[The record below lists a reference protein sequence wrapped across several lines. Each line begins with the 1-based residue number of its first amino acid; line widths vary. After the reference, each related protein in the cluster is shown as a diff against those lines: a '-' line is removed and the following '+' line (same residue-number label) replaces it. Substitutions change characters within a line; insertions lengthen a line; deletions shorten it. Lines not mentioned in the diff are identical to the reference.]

1 MRDCWIVPDEAMLAE
16 PATQP
21 AFCLI
26 TLGACSPGQVVV
38 PTGSEAVQ
46 LCRLKWRR
54 RWWTSGG
61 QALPRR
67 QTRWVMQ
74 RAQLQHCLTGE
85 RLPEVSGMARC
96 VQYIFAL
103 TEASGTYVAGRLWR
117 SDDYGRA
124 GSWKDITSVLPGAP
138 DVAVAGRGLAL
149 TVVDRCSPD
158 TCLMW

>member
-1 MRDCWIVPDEAMLAE
+1 
-16 PATQP
+16 
-21 AFCLI
+21 
-26 TLGACSPGQVVV
+26 
-38 PTGSEAVQ
+38 
-46 LCRLKWRR
+46 
-54 RWWTSGG
+54 
-61 QALPRR
+61 
-67 QTRWVMQ
+67 MQ
-74 RAQLQHCLTGE
+74 RAQLQHCLNGE

-96 VQYIFAL
+96 VQYVFAL

-158 TCLMW
+158 TCLTW